1 VSVVQRTADEQ
12 QVGQRLDAVLTSWPE
27 FVSRSAAAR
36 LIEAAHV
43 TVNGQTANKNYRVA
57 PGDVISADVEADVGP
72 GRPGF
77 DIMPEPIPLDIR
89 YEDDDLIVLSKP
101 AGLVVHPAQGNWTGT
116 LVNALAWHFDEL
128 GQAQGSERPGI
139 VHRLDKDTSGLM
151 LAAKCDEVQIAL
163 QEAIRQR
170 SVDRRYLCL
179 VHGWISQDSG
189 LIDAP
194 LARDARDPFKRA
206 ISDHP
211 SAKSA
216 VTTFTVLERFEAG
229 RFDDGYTLVECKLFT
244 GRTHQIRVH
253 MAYTGHPV
261 VGDPVYGRRAVK
273 ANRGLQRQFLH
284 SYSLA
289 FTHPITEA
297 ELSFIDAPP
306 ADLQHLVDELTP
318 LSVGRTPEGEE
329 ILDALYQAQADRMG
343 SGTVLSGASDK
354 TVPDPILSAE
364 QQKED
369 THER

>member
-1 VSVVQRTADEQ
+1 MSMIQRTVEEQ
-12 QVGQRLDAVLTSWPE
+12 QAGQRLDGVLATWPE
-27 FVSRSAAAR
+27 FISRSAAAR
-36 LIEAAHV
+36 LVESAQV
-43 TVNGQTANKNYRVA
+43 SVNGQVATKNYRVA
-57 PGDVISADVEADVGP
+57 PGDVISADIEADPHSG
-72 GRPGF
+72 GQGF
-77 DIMPEPIPLDIR
+77 EIIAEPIPLDIR

-128 GQAQGSERPGI
+128 GQAQGAERPGI

-151 LAAKCDEVQIAL
+151 LAAKYDEVQIAL
-163 QEAIRQR
+163 QDAIRQR
-170 SVDRRYLCL
+170 TVDRRYLCL
-179 VHGWISQDSG
+179 VHGWISQDTG

-194 LARDARDPFKRA
+194 LARDTRDHYKRA

-261 VGDPVYGRRAVK
+261 VGDPLYGRRAVK
-273 ANRGLQRQFLH
+273 ADRGLQRQFLH

-289 FTHPITEA
+289 FAHPVTGV
-297 ELSFIDAPP
+297 ELAFTDALP
-306 ADLQHLVDELTP
+306 ADLQSLIDELEP
-318 LSVGRTPEGEE
+318 LSTGRTAEGERIRE
-329 ILDALYQAQADRMG
+329 KIGDG
-343 SGTVLSGASDK
+343 SSVSHQC
-354 TVPDPILSAE
+354 E
-364 QQKED
+364 KEEPSPLFQGG
-369 THER
+369 HA